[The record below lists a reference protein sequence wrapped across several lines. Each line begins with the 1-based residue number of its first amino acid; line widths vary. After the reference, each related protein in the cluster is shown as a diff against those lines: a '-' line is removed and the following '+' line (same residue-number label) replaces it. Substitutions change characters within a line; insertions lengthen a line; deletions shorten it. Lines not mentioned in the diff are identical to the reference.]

1 MGSGIIGVISL
12 MTKLILAC
20 ALERRGNLLFLLI
33 WHMEIVRWVPSK
45 RARLLV
51 SKSIA
56 LLTIVFE
63 VELVE
68 IVGVPLVKKQEKE
81 EL

>member
-1 MGSGIIGVISL
+1 MGPGVIGVISSVAR
-12 MTKLILAC
+12 LILVC
-20 ALERRGNLLFLLI
+20 ALEKRGNLLFLRI
-33 WHMEIVRWVPSK
+33 WHMEIVPWAPSK
-45 RARLLV
+45 PARLLV
-51 SKSIA
+51 SISLA
-56 LLTIVFE
+56 LLTIVFD

>member
-1 MGSGIIGVISL
+1 
-12 MTKLILAC
+12 
-20 ALERRGNLLFLLI
+20 
-33 WHMEIVRWVPSK
+33 MEIVPWAPSK
-45 RARLLV
+45 PARLLV
-51 SKSIA
+51 SISLA
-56 LLTIVFE
+56 LLTIVFD